1 MNFEIVRPSTLCNRL
16 VVVDGLPGC
25 GKTMLSAVISSLE
38 RVELFK
44 YSYEI
49 ETQCI
54 LHHFDKV
61 DRATSASMVQYHL
74 DLIIYNQMMGRET
87 NFRYSDLSSAFKAV
101 NRWKYFKRLFGPGDQ
116 DVPKLIETQQ
126 PIVHLVTH
134 CLSAYAKPL
143 LDNFKSEMLLINFH
157 RNPLYMLKQNMW
169 NMENLINSERDFN
182 LYFNWK
188 EKRLPYFFHSQ
199 EEKLLKANPIEK
211 VIYFL
216 EWSRKNALKSQL
228 SNYGKHYYELTFESF
243 VSNPFPHLEE
253 IENIL
258 NTQKTKLT
266 AGILKREKI
275 PRKVLSHGRD
285 MPIYRRVN
293 WEKTNASTTSQE
305 IDDLYKWAIS
315 EISSQAKDALDWLIE
330 DYDKI
335 SNRLT
340 NQ

>member
-1 MNFEIVRPSTLCNRL
+1 MNFEIVRPNTLCNRL

-61 DRATSASMVQYHL
+61 DRPTSASMVQYHL

-101 NRWKYFKRLFGPGDQ
+101 DRWKYFKRLFGPGDQ
-116 DVPKLIETQQ
+116 TVPNLIETQK

-134 CLSAYAKPL
+134 CLSAYATPL
-143 LDNFKSEMLLINFH
+143 LDNFKDEMLLINFH
-157 RNPLYMLKQNMW
+157 RNPLYMLKQNRW

-188 EKRLPYFFHSQ
+188 GKRLPYFFHSQ
-199 EEKLLKANPIEK
+199 EEKFLKANPVEK

-216 EWSRKNALKSQL
+216 EWSRKNAIKNQL
-228 SNYGKHYYELTFESF
+228 SDYGKHYYELTFESF

-253 IENIL
+253 IESRL
-258 NTQKTKLT
+258 STQKTGLT
-266 AGILKREKI
+266 SGILKREKI

-285 MPIYRRVN
+285 IPIYRRVN
-293 WEKTNASTTSQE
+293 WEKTDASSNDQE
-305 IDDLYKWAIS
+305 IDNLYKWAIS
-315 EISSQAKDALDWLIE
+315 EISNQAKAALDWLIE
-330 DYDKI
+330 DYEKI
-335 SNRLT
+335 ANRLV
-340 NQ
+340 NK

>member
-1 MNFEIVRPSTLCNRL
+1 MNFELTRPKSLCNRL
-16 VVVDGLPGC
+16 VVIDGLPGC
-25 GKTMLSAVISSLE
+25 GKTMLSAVISSLK
-38 RVELFK
+38 RVEHFK

-61 DRATSASMVQYHL
+61 DRPTSASMVQYHL
-74 DLIIYNQMMGRET
+74 DLIMYNQMMGRET

-101 NRWKYFKRLFGPGDQ
+101 NRLRYFKRLFGPGDQ
-116 DVPKLIETQQ
+116 DVPNIIEIQR
-126 PIVHLVTH
+126 PILHLVTH
-134 CLSAYAKPL
+134 CLSAYSKPL

-188 EKRLPYFFHSQ
+188 GKKLPYFFKSQ
-199 EEKLLKANPIEK
+199 EEKMLIANPIEK

-216 EWSRKNALKSQL
+216 EWSRKNALKNQL
-228 SNYGKHYYELTFESF
+228 RDFGKHYYELTFESF

-253 IENIL
+253 IESRL
-258 NTQKTKLT
+258 CTQKTKLT
-266 AGILKREKI
+266 SVILKREKI

-285 MPIYRRVN
+285 LKIYRRVY
-293 WEKTNASTTSQE
+293 WGKSDASSTIQE

-315 EISSQAKDALDWLIE
+315 KISSQAKVALDWLIE

-335 SNRLT
+335 SNRIAYK
-340 NQ
+340 